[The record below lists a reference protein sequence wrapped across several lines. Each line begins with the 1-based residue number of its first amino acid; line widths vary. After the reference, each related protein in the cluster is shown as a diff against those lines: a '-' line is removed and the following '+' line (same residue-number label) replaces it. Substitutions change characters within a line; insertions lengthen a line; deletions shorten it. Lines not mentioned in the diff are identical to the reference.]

1 MRLQKVEAAVAVA
14 VVMVP
19 EAAAIMAAAIMRGA
33 AALVAVVIILE
44 AAAIAVVTSAAHT
57 SAACMSVAGAMSVDE
72 QPSGRNLPST
82 AIAPLLYRV
91 FEPVDAAR

>member
-33 AALVAVVIILE
+33 AVIVAVIILE

-57 SAACMSVAGAMSVDE
+57 SAVCMSVAGATSVGE